1 MCMEGMEESPPSS
14 PLNLS
19 DLVSEEY
26 ANSDRAHEPSSDSS
40 SISDLNN
47 DPGVQYYDNIGNYWH
62 VKLISKCNHVQAVIF
77 SIQVKCR
84 KQNIGMKVTLS
95 LKKIFKNVLLL
106 LKMSSPFYST
116 HKPRDWI
123 ASERL

>member
-26 ANSDRAHEPSSDSS
+26 ANSDRAHKPSSDSS

-47 DPGVQYYDNIGNYWH
+47 DPGVQCYDNIGKY
-62 VKLISKCNHVQAVIF
+62 V
-77 SIQVKCR
+77 
-84 KQNIGMKVTLS
+84 
-95 LKKIFKNVLLL
+95 
-106 LKMSSPFYST
+106 
-116 HKPRDWI
+116 
-123 ASERL
+123 